1 MSLLIF
7 LLTSLIGGTGAPLI
21 KFTLNYFPTV
31 GFLALRA
38 LLSSLIVLPFIY
50 HELTRIKPK
59 QIRYLI
65 LSSVFFAG
73 NWLFFAMGI
82 QKTSVIMG
90 QLIYL
95 LTAPLVALIAYL
107 FLKEKLTSQQLFGL
121 TITIFGLAILAYGSI
136 KSQDVLSFGTPIG
149 NFLVVCGLLS
159 WSLYNVISRKI
170 SAIYKPQVIIFFNFA
185 ITTLIS
191 LLIFPFNLTNEVI
204 KISQIPTVAVLGLLG
219 VVILSSVLFFFL
231 YQWLIKNT
239 SAFISSLTLYP
250 ISLIA
255 GLAGIVFFGEK
266 LTPSFVFGGM
276 LVMTGV
282 FIATSYQYLKNSV
295 FKYAN

>member
-7 LLTSLIGGTGAPLI
+7 LATSLIGGTGAPLI
-21 KFTLNYFPTV
+21 KFTLNYFPTISFV
-31 GFLALRA
+31 ASRA
-38 LLSSLIVLPFIY
+38 LLSSLILLPFIY
-50 HELTRIKPK
+50 HELAKIKPK
-59 QIRYLI
+59 QAKYLI

-82 QKTSVIMG
+82 QRTSVIMG

-95 LTAPLVALIAYL
+95 PTAPVVAIIAYL
-107 FLKEKLTSQQLFGL
+107 ALREKLTKEQLLGL
-121 TITIFGLAILAYGSI
+121 TTTIIGLAILTYGSI

-149 NFLVVCGLLS
+149 NFLIVCGLLS
-159 WSLYNVISRKI
+159 WSLYTVTSRKI
-170 SAIYKPQVIIFFNFA
+170 SAIYKPQVIIFFNFI
-185 ITTLIS
+185 ITTLIT
-191 LLIFPFNLTNEVI
+191 LLLFPFNLANEI
-204 KISQIPTVAVLGLLG
+204 TEISKISAVAVLGLAG
-219 VVILSSVLFFFL
+219 VVILSSILFSFL

-255 GLAGIVFFGEK
+255 GLAGVVFFNEK
-266 LTPSFVFGGM
+266 LTPSFVSGAI
-276 LVMTGV
+276 LVMIGV
-282 FIATSYQYLKNSV
+282 FIATTYQYFKNTV